1 MSGLE
6 IRRRHALA
14 ALAGFVAAPAI
25 PAVAA
30 PSDLVTACNNA
41 VVHMARIND
50 HSDPARNWPDDRL
63 DDEIEAFNAVV
74 RRMADTPARGLA
86 EVQAKARLIIADYGS
101 DIAHPG
107 APSHE
112 RLLYGLL
119 NEVLAL

>member
-14 ALAGFVAAPAI
+14 ALAGFVAAPAL

-30 PSDLVTACNNA
+30 SSEVVIACDRA
-41 VVHMARIND
+41 VAHMARIND
-50 HSDPARNWPDDRL
+50 HTDPTFNVPDERL
-63 DDEIEAFNAVV
+63 DAEIEAFNAVV
-74 RRMADTPARGLA
+74 RRMADTPAHGPA
-86 EVQAKARLIIADYGS
+86 EVQAKARLLIADYGS

-107 APSHE
+107 AASHE